1 MSMGNQGVTAAKL
14 DVDIRCL
21 RGTVMGLPVYN
32 LSTESDRY
40 MGLPAGFNAV
50 PMGVLGQDVV
60 EPGYQLT
67 SEMWLDPVAG
77 TPINGSTPPAPFIS
91 GACNSGGVPLGL
103 ASGRAFEL
111 ITSASEME
119 FIAAD
124 LTITQE
130 CLLVIADAYGRVTN
144 ATNVEVGT
152 PINAVGRAKYAPTA
166 VNQRIRG
173 TVQLMQVK
181 Q

>member
-67 SEMWLDPVAG
+67 SEMWLDPVTG

-91 GACNSGGVPLGL
+91 GACNSG
-103 ASGRAFEL
+103 
-111 ITSASEME
+111 
-119 FIAAD
+119 
-124 LTITQE
+124 
-130 CLLVIADAYGRVTN
+130 
-144 ATNVEVGT
+144 
-152 PINAVGRAKYAPTA
+152 
-166 VNQRIRG
+166 
-173 TVQLMQVK
+173 
-181 Q
+181 